1 MAIVSLKRFLK
12 DKGFLERTVRNS
24 VTVSKQSDII
34 IKRRVAGLKGV
45 ALKEF
50 DKHPV
55 TRELSQGPA
64 GVNLSNTL
72 NGVGNLFSFI
82 GFYKGQN
89 VIGPIRDTLKDHF
102 DLVGAQG
109 KKRGRKGVE
118 AFTYQLSVP
127 SINSF
132 DLVSRMPWESGNS
145 WVVGIERGISGFSNF
160 MYLKFGEGKELTSKS
175 RSGKG
180 LQSRKTLNAGIFKPI
195 PYITEILNNY
205 RKRLRA

>member
-1 MAIVSLKRFLK
+1 MALIPIKKFLK
-12 DKGFLERTVRNS
+12 DKGYLEKAVRNS
-24 VTVSKQSDII
+24 TVVSKGADVL
-34 IKRRVAGLKGV
+34 IKKRVGGLKGV
-45 ALKEF
+45 VLKEF

-64 GVNLSNTL
+64 GVNMSNTL
-72 NGVGNLFSFI
+72 NGIGNLFSFI

-89 VIGPIRDTLKDHF
+89 VIGPVRDMLKSHF
-102 DLVGAQG
+102 GLVGAQG

-118 AFTYQLSVP
+118 AFTYKIDFPTL
-127 SINSF
+127 NSF
-132 DLVSRMPWESGNS
+132 DMISRMPWESGNS
-145 WVVGIERGISGFSNF
+145 WVVGIERGISGFSHY
-160 MYLKFGEGKELTSKS
+160 MYLKLGEGKELTNKS

-205 RKRLRA
+205 RKRLKA